1 MYHGEVLVS
10 EEQLSSFL
18 QTAKLLQVS
27 GLNNTNE
34 NHGKRLPKK
43 NKRLEN
49 VEQPT
54 KKTKVMTK
62 PKLPTVINSDNIPN
76 SPNTIISKGGNE
88 TDEEYC
94 ADVNENVEVVVN
106 EKGEQASILEAAL
119 EKPES
124 ILARSLTLQGSSGKF
139 KLLHNLLNLA
149 MLVRTMTY
157 LFSFYRNYHFC
168 ASFIVFGNL
177 FLQIFKAKF

>member
-34 NHGKRLPKK
+34 NHGKKLPKK
-43 NKRLEN
+43 NKRMDS
-49 VEQPT
+49 VEQPM
-54 KKTKVMTK
+54 KKMKVMSK
-62 PKLPTVINSDNIPN
+62 PKLPTVINSDNDPN
-76 SPNTIISKGGNE
+76 LLNTFKESSATDEGNKGGNE
-88 TDEEYC
+88 TEEEYC

-139 KLLHNLLNLA
+139 KLLHND
-149 MLVRTMTY
+149 
-157 LFSFYRNYHFC
+157 S
-168 ASFIVFGNL
+168 I
-177 FLQIFKAKF
+177 